1 MVSKRKRTVY
11 KAKKSIGSVISIL
24 GRLLICLIFA
34 FPFYWMVITSFK
46 TYKESIQ
53 FPPSLWPQD
62 FDLSGYISVLTGMDL
77 GMYLKN
83 TVLVIIGIMIIQVL
97 IMVPAA
103 YAFAKMEFKGKNL
116 MFALV
121 LIAYMTPTVI
131 TFIPIYIMFAK
142 MEFGGVKLL
151 NTLWPQIIPFGANAF
166 GIFMLRQSFMQIP
179 EEIIEA
185 ARLDNTSELKIMFK
199 VMLPMSKSTFATVAL
214 FSFVSHWNDYFWPLV
229 MCRTENVKPISLAI
243 ASLKDLDLGVIWPT
257 IMAGNVLIVLPIVI
271 MFILASKKIIAA
283 MAYRGVK

>member
-1 MVSKRKRTVY
+1 MVNQKKRTVY
-11 KAKKSIGSVISIL
+11 KTKKTIGNIISIL
-24 GRLLICLIFA
+24 GRLLICVIFA
-34 FPFYWMVITSFK
+34 FPFYWMIVTSFK

-53 FPPSLWPQD
+53 FPPSLWPEQ

-83 TVLVIIGIMIIQVL
+83 TVLVITGIIIIQIL
-97 IMVPAA
+97 TMVPAA
-103 YAFAKMEFKGKNL
+103 YAFAKLDFKGKNL

-131 TFIPIYIMFAK
+131 TFIPVYIMFAK
-142 MEFGGVKLL
+142 MEIGGVRML

-243 ASLKDLDLGVIWPT
+243 ASLKELDIGLIWPT

-271 MFILASKKIIAA
+271 MFIFASKKIIAA

>member
-1 MVSKRKRTVY
+1 MLKQKKLTAYKVKKNVKRTM
-11 KAKKSIGSVISIL
+11 SVL
-24 GRLLICLIFA
+24 GRLLICLIFT
-34 FPFYWMVITSFK
+34 FPFYWMIITSFK

-53 FPPSLWPQD
+53 FPPSLWPNQ
-62 FDLSGYISVLTGMDL
+62 FDLNGYISVLTGMDL

-83 TVLVIIGIMIIQVL
+83 TILIIIGIMVIQVL

-103 YAFAKMEFKGKNL
+103 YAFAKVDFKGKNL

-131 TFIPIYIMFAK
+131 TFIPVYIMFAK
-142 MEFGGVKLL
+142 IEIGGVRML

-185 ARLDNTSELKIMFK
+185 ARLDNTSELRIMFR
-199 VMLPMSKSTFATVAL
+199 VMLPMSKATFATVAL
-214 FSFVSHWNDYFWPLV
+214 FSFVSHWNAYFWPLV
-229 MCRTENVKPISLAI
+229 MCRTDSVKPISLAI
-243 ASLKDLDLGVIWPT
+243 ASLKDLDIGMIWPT

-271 MFILASKKIIAA
+271 MFVLASRKIIAA